1 MVLAN
6 LRRYLLEA
14 GLAGDIRV
22 RTDQEPAARQMAK
35 LLAVARRPAR
45 TIVEES
51 PVKSSSSMGAVERWA
66 QTVRRRA
73 RPHLRGS
80 SG

>member
-1 MVLAN
+1 MTQWLVLAAN
-6 LRRYLLEA
+6 VQRYLLEA

-22 RTDQEPAARQMAK
+22 RTDKELAAKQMAR

-66 QTVRRRA
+66 QTVGGWT
-73 RPHLRGS
+73 LELS
-80 SG
+80 